1 MSYTIILSILTFT
14 VAANLDNLGV
24 CIAYGMSG
32 TKVTHAANLMVAV
45 ISGVATG
52 LSIAIGAVV
61 AQAIENSAARLAGV
75 LLMASLGG
83 WIILKA
89 LVEGW
94 RQPGQT
100 EPCEVY
106 KFSVRPLGLV
116 ISILAEPDKAD
127 LDHSKTIDM
136 SEALWLGAALAINCL
151 ASGAALGLINLPIIA
166 TSLAVTAGSYLCTF
180 IGWRLGKKA
189 SNRWV
194 SNRAGILAGLLMVA
208 LAFFQLI

>member
-1 MSYTIILSILTFT
+1 MSYPVILSILAFT

-32 TKVTHAANLMVAV
+32 TRVTHAANLMVAV

-52 LSIAIGAVV
+52 LSIAIGSVV
-61 AQAIENSAARLAGV
+61 AQTMDNSAAQLAGV
-75 LLMASLGG
+75 LLMASLGM
-83 WIILKA
+83 WITLKA

-100 EPCEVY
+100 EPREVY
-106 KFSVRPLGLV
+106 KFSVKPLGLV
-116 ISILAEPDKAD
+116 ISILTEPDKAD

-136 SEALWLGAALAINCL
+136 SEAIWLGAALAINCL

-166 TSLAVTAGSYLCTF
+166 TSLAVSVGSYLCTF
-180 IGWRLGKKA
+180 IGWRLGRKA
-189 SNRWV
+189 SSRWAG
-194 SNRAGILAGLLMVA
+194 NRAGILAGLLMVA
-208 LAFFQLI
+208 LAFFQLK